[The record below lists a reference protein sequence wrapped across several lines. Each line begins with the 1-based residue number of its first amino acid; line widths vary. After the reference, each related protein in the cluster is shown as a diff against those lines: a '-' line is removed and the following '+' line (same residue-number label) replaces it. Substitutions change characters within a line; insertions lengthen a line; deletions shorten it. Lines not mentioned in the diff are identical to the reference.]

1 MKNIEKYTNTKDAKK
16 KSLTDW
22 DWTTL
27 VAAWRY
33 YEHRQTI
40 TSSIFPHEI
49 VTRFFTGRYDY
60 ESCKRIAHQ
69 FVEIDH
75 HDGPDDELEGW
86 VGDVRFEECYRRAW
100 RLFYFYLK
108 AWLLGFKTAKVTIE
122 GRSGRV
128 EVFRADG
135 KWYAREGYEKFG
147 DDVSPYKDSEI
158 ELLSGEQEGAEK

>member
-1 MKNIEKYTNTKDAKK
+1 MKNIEKYTNTKDAQKK
-16 KSLTDW
+16 ALTDW

-27 VAAWRY
+27 VASLRY
-33 YEHRQTI
+33 YEHRHTI
-40 TSSIFPHEI
+40 AAAMFPHEI
-49 VTRFFTGRYDY
+49 ITRFFTGRYDY
-60 ESCKRIAHQ
+60 ESCKRIARQ

-75 HDGPDDELEGW
+75 YDGPDDKISGW
-86 VGDVRFEECYRRAW
+86 VGDDSFGESYRRVW
-100 RLFYFYLK
+100 RLFYFYLRS
-108 AWLLGFKTAKVTIE
+108 WMSGFKTAKVTIE

-158 ELLSGEQEGAEK
+158 DFVSVEQEGAEK